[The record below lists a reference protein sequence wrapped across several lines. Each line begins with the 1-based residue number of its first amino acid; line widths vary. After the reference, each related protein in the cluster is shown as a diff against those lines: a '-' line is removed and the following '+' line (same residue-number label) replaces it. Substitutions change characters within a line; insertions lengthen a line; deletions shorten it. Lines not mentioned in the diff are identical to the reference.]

1 MKRDFKFIFNK
12 SEIGA
17 GTRGSSLGID
27 ALMMAAISK
36 GSSFFADSPAVT
48 VNSQNH
54 ILAEPNSFKWAKHI
68 DALVRIYKDVCTKV
82 SEVILE
88 KKFPII
94 ISGDHASAGGSV
106 AGIKAA
112 LPDKRLGIIWIDA
125 HADLHSPYT
134 SPSGNVHGMPLAAI
148 LNEDNKKFDP
158 GDVEEQTAK
167 QWEKL
172 KKVGG
177 IGPKAQPKDL
187 VFIGL
192 RDTEKEEDYL
202 IEKFNITH
210 YPPPLLRQK
219 GMAKVISEIKNE
231 KLKDCDKVYIS
242 FDVDSLDCVEVSYGT
257 GTPVENGLLV
267 NEAKALLKGFMDW
280 EKVIGLEITEINPLL
295 DNKQNRMAETTLDI
309 LEFALVK

>member
-1 MKRDFKFIFNK
+1 MPLRVGRLLESKRPYPTK
-12 SEIGA
+12 GW
-17 GTRGSSLGID
+17 GSSG
-27 ALMMAAISK
+27 
-36 GSSFFADSPAVT
+36 
-48 VNSQNH
+48 
-54 ILAEPNSFKWAKHI
+54 
-68 DALVRIYKDVCTKV
+68 
-82 SEVILE
+82 
-88 KKFPII
+88 
-94 ISGDHASAGGSV
+94 
-106 AGIKAA
+106 
-112 LPDKRLGIIWIDA
+112 DA

-231 KLKDCDKVYIS
+231 KLKDCDKVYVS

-295 DNKQNRMAETTLDI
+295 DNKQNKMAETTLDI